1 MNSVRHL
8 ELFSGIGGFRSA
20 FDHLGLDYGF
30 DAECVG
36 FSEIDRY
43 ASLSYKSN
51 YDVSGC
57 LEIGDIVTFTESRNA
72 IEDLKDFDFLTG
84 GFPCQAFSMMGSQ
97 RGFEDERGNL
107 FFNIIKILEI
117 KRPPFVLLEN
127 VRNLVRHDGGNT
139 FRVIRSELEK
149 LGYHVH
155 HDIFNTADFGLAQ
168 TRNRVYIFC
177 SLQKLPPDFEFT
189 SECVKNSF
197 SGRTSLLMQK
207 DVTDVLSKKADEKY
221 YLSDKIKPTILADG
235 SAGFQSCSDI
245 NQLIARPLT
254 ATMVKMHRACQDNY
268 YSDGFIE
275 SGDPYEYSR
284 IRFSKEELARQRIRK
299 LTPEEAYELQGFPRN
314 MAGNARKAGVSEH
327 QLYKQAGNAASVN
340 VIYAI
345 LKYLLVDR
353 NVMGNVQSIS

>member
-30 DAECVG
+30 EAECIG

-43 ASLSYKSN
+43 ASLTYRSN

-57 LEIGDIVTFTESRNA
+57 KEIGDIVTFTENRNDIA
-72 IEDLKDFDFLTG
+72 DLKNFDFLTG
-84 GFPCQAFSMMGSQ
+84 GFPCQAFSMMGNQ

-117 KRPPFVLLEN
+117 KKPPFVLLEN
-127 VRNLVRHDGGNT
+127 VRNLVRHDCGNT

-149 LGYHVH
+149 LGYHVYY
-155 HDIFNTADFGLAQ
+155 DIFNTADFGLAQ

-177 SLQKLPPDFEFT
+177 SLRKLPHDFEFT
-189 SECVKNSF
+189 SGCVKDCF
-197 SGRTSLLMQK
+197 PGRSSLLIQK
-207 DVTDVLSKKADEKY
+207 NVTDVLSKKVNDKY

-235 SAGFQSCSDI
+235 SAGFRSCSDI

-275 SGDPYEYSR
+275 SEDPYEYSR
-284 IRFSKEELARQRIRK
+284 TEFTKEELAGQRIRK
-299 LTPEEAYELQGFPRN
+299 LTPEEAYELQGFPRD
-314 MAGNARKAGVSEH
+314 MAEKAKKAGVSEH

-345 LKYLLVDR
+345 LKYLLIDQ
-353 NVMGNVQSIS
+353 NIMGDVQSIS